1 MQSFKLLSAL
11 LCYPEPELVAALP
24 VLRKALATSLIFQ
37 HATAGATDEPAGVP
51 KAAAPTGNGVTLE
64 QTLAPLLDYL
74 SSAPLIRLQ
83 ENYVATFDRSTSHSL
98 HLFEHIH
105 GESRDRGQA
114 MVDLLEEYRKH
125 GFELST
131 TELPDYVPLF
141 LEFLAQLPEDQ
152 VQALL
157 GDAIHVLA
165 MIGNKLSS
173 AQSPYACVFEVLRNR
188 CTTEPQAFTEPPVR
202 DMDEALETFGAGADG
217 VEPLLRPSMT
227 HTMQFQ
233 PKPTPGAEPSLRP
246 THSCS

>member
-11 LCYPEPELVAALP
+11 LCYPESELLAALP
-24 VLRKALATSLIFQ
+24 VLRVQLAAVLNSPC
-37 HATAGATDEPAGVP
+37 AKVGATGTPTGVS
-51 KAAAPTGNGVTLE
+51 KTAAACGANLE
-64 QTLAPLLDYL
+64 HSLAPLLDYL

-165 MIGNKLSS
+165 GN
-173 AQSPYACVFEVLRNR
+173 Q
-188 CTTEPQAFTEPPVR
+188 
-202 DMDEALETFGAGADG
+202 AGAMAPIL
-217 VEPLLRPSMT
+217 VPMMLLRE
-227 HTMQFQ
+227 HTIVGLNGFRISEENQHRLMEASLADQVSSVL
-233 PKPTPGAEPSLRP
+233 TADIGAVFGLHDAAKAYVAPVKGR
-246 THSCS
+246 TVFR